1 MAGQVP
7 NPFNESDEAARAR
20 RRRSVVLASGLVVF
34 ILIVFFVTIAKLG
47 GHVADR
53 PL

>member
-1 MAGQVP
+1 MTADVP
-7 NPFNESDEAARAR
+7 NPFNESDDAARAR
-20 RRRSVVLASGLVVF
+20 RRRSLVLAIGLVIFVVIVF
-34 ILIVFFVTIAKLG
+34 IVTLAKLG

>member
-1 MAGQVP
+1 MKPA

-20 RRRSVVLASGLVVF
+20 RTRSLALGVGLALFVVVVF
-34 ILIVFFVTIAKLG
+34 IVTLAKLG
-47 GHVADR
+47 GHVLDR